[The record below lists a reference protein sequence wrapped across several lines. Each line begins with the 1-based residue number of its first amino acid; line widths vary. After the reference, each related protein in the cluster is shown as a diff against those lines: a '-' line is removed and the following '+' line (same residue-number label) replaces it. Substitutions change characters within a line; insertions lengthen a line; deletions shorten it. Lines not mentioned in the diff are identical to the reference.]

1 MPFVRDKNLVNV
13 YEELDKAN
21 GTVKNLST
29 ALKDEE
35 ENNSHLKK
43 HRIVLGVACLIF
55 LILFL
60 WSFLPKS
67 KQYKEE
73 YLIKNNL
80 SLIDTDSLH
89 KIQRKAK
96 QVVIADSARTTLGEM
111 SIVYSIQIGAYMNF
125 NSGLISKDIT
135 QLEEFEE
142 NGFNKFSVGKFTTYK
157 ETVAL
162 RDDLRRIGFQDCF
175 IIAKSYGVPVNINE
189 ALQLS
194 GEKWIR
200 GTSVPDSTS
209 AAN

>member
-21 GTVKNLST
+21 GTIKNLST

-35 ENNSHLKK
+35 ENNSELKK
-43 HRIVLGVACLIF
+43 HRIILGVACLVF

-96 QVVIADSARTTLGEM
+96 QVILADSIQVSLSEL
-111 SIVYSIQIGAYMNF
+111 SIVYSIQIGAYTNF
-125 NSGLISKDIT
+125 NSGLISKDIA

-157 ETVAL
+157 ESVAL
-162 RDDLRRIGFQDCF
+162 RDDLRRMGFKDCF
-175 IIAKSYGVPVNINE
+175 IIAKSFGIPVNIEE

-200 GTSVPDSTS
+200 GNSE
-209 AAN
+209 

>member
-21 GTVKNLST
+21 GTIKNLST

-175 IIAKSYGVPVNINE
+175 IIAKSYGVHVNINE

>member
-1 MPFVRDKNLVNV
+1 MPFVRDKNLVNI

-21 GTVKNLST
+21 GTIKTLST

-35 ENNSHLKK
+35 ENNSLLKK
-43 HRIVLGVACLIF
+43 HRVILGVFCLVF

-96 QVVIADSARTTLGEM
+96 QVILVDSVKTSLVDL
-111 SIVYSIQIGAYMNF
+111 SIVYSIQIGAYTNF
-125 NSGLISKDIT
+125 NSNLISKDIAE
-135 QLEEFEE
+135 LEEFEE
-142 NGFNKFSVGKFTTYK
+142 NGFNKFTIGKFTTYK
-157 ETVAL
+157 EAVML
-162 RDDLRRIGFQDCF
+162 RDDLKRVGFNDCF
-175 IIAKSYGVPVNINE
+175 IVAKSYGVPVNITE

-200 GTSVPDSTS
+200 GSVQ
-209 AAN
+209 

>member
-21 GTVKNLST
+21 GTIKNLST

-162 RDDLRRIGFQDCF
+162 RDDLRRIGFADCF
-175 IIAKSYGVPVNINE
+175 IIAKSFGVPVNINE

>member
-21 GTVKNLST
+21 GTIKNLST

-96 QVVIADSARTTLGEM
+96 QVVLADSTRTTLGEM

-175 IIAKSYGVPVNINE
+175 IIAKSFGVPVNINE

-200 GTSVPDSTS
+200 GTSVSDSTS

>member
-1 MPFVRDKNLVNV
+1 MPFVRDKNLVNI
-13 YEELDKAN
+13 YEEIDKAN
-21 GTVKNLST
+21 GTIKTLST

-35 ENNSHLKK
+35 ENNSLIKK
-43 HRIVLGVACLIF
+43 HRVMLGVGCLIL

-67 KQYKEE
+67 KQYKQE

-96 QVVIADSARTTLGEM
+96 QVIIIDSVKTSLIDM
-111 SIVYSIQIGAYMNF
+111 SIVYSIQIGAYNNF
-125 NSGLISKDIT
+125 NSNLISEDIT

-142 NGFNKFSVGKFTTYK
+142 NGFNKFSIGKFTTYK
-157 ETVAL
+157 ETVLL
-162 RDDLRRIGFQDCF
+162 RDDLKRVGFIDCF

-200 GTSVPDSTS
+200 GTT
-209 AAN
+209 N

>member
-13 YEELDKAN
+13 YEEIDKAN
-21 GTVKNLST
+21 GTIKTLST

-35 ENNSHLKK
+35 ENNSLLKK
-43 HRIVLGVACLIF
+43 HRIILGVFCLIF

-67 KQYKEE
+67 KQYKQE

-89 KIQRKAK
+89 KIQRKAR
-96 QVVIADSARTTLGEM
+96 QVIVADSVKGSLM
-111 SIVYSIQIGAYMNF
+111 DLSIVYSIQIGAYTNF
-125 NSGLISKDIT
+125 SSNLISKDIT
-135 QLEEFEE
+135 QMEEFEE
-142 NGFNKFSVGKFTTYK
+142 NGFNKFAIGKFMTYK
-157 ETVAL
+157 EAVLL
-162 RDDLRRIGFQDCF
+162 RDDLRRVGFKDCF
-175 IIAKSYGVPVNINE
+175 IIAKSYGMPVNIGE

-200 GTSVPDSTS
+200 GAS
-209 AAN
+209 N